1 MKTPIAARF
10 SMVILI
16 AGLLYA
22 LTFMGP
28 GLRIVGVSFPR
39 QAWLAENPALWS
51 LGLWLWLAAFFCWM
65 WVIVSLMWAY
75 LPAHRISS
83 MLQSGLLIISAT
95 LAISGVVV
103 WMAALPVVLPLQSV
117 NELLPVVDAL
127 ALGLLGAGALMGGI
141 VTSWV
146 AVDLIRYSPLNR
158 VWVAMAVAAG
168 GLAMPSPFLLPFPWH
183 LVAAALCWLI
193 WVAYLS
199 RMRRLPSAYPE
210 MG

>member
-10 SMVILI
+10 SLATLL

-22 LTFMGP
+22 LTVLRP
-28 GLRIVGVSFPR
+28 GLRLVGVSFPR
-39 QAWLAENPALWS
+39 QVWLAENPAFWS
-51 LGLWLWLAAFFCWM
+51 LGLWLWLAALFCWM
-65 WVIVSLMWAY
+65 WVLVSLMWAY

-83 MLQSGLLIISAT
+83 MLQSGVLVISAT

-103 WMAALPVVLPLQSV
+103 WMAALPAVLPMQSV
-117 NELLPVVDAL
+117 NELLPLVDSL

-141 VTSWV
+141 VTSWI
-146 AVDLIRYSPLNR
+146 AIDLMRYSPLQR
-158 VWVAMAVAAG
+158 GWIAAAVAAG
-168 GLAMPSPFLLPFPWH
+168 VLALPSPFLLPFSWH
-183 LVAAALCWLI
+183 LIAAALCWLI
-193 WVAYLS
+193 WVLWLG

>member
-10 SMVILI
+10 SMATLL

-22 LTFMGP
+22 LTIMRP

-39 QAWLAENPALWS
+39 QVWLAENPAIWA

-65 WVIVSLMWAY
+65 WVIVSLMWEY

-95 LAISGVVV
+95 LAISGIVV
-103 WMAALPVVLPLQSV
+103 WMAALPAVLPLQSV
-117 NELLPVVDAL
+117 SELLLVIDNL
-127 ALGLLGAGALMGGI
+127 AFGLLGAGALMGGV

-146 AVDLIRYSPLNR
+146 AVDLMRYSPLHR
-158 VWVAMAVAAG
+158 GWLAMAAITGA
-168 GLAMPSPFLLPFPWH
+168 LAVPSPFVLPFPWH
-183 LVAAALCWLI
+183 LVAAALFWLI
-193 WVAYLS
+193 WVVYLG
-199 RMRRLPSAYPE
+199 RMHRLPSAYPE
-210 MG
+210 MR